1 MDVPAEHDAGHVY
14 HLFVVRVRAR
24 AVLQAQLAAGGI
36 ETLVH
41 YPIPI
46 PRQPAMAG
54 VDPHDCPEAARACD
68 EVLSLPLHPG
78 LTDDE
83 AADVATALKGHYA
96 CVRS

>member
-1 MDVPAEHDAGHVY
+1 MPGTSTICSSSGRAAATRCRPSSRPAASK
-14 HLFVVRVRAR
+14 RSST
-24 AVLQAQLAAGGI
+24 I
-36 ETLVH
+36 
-41 YPIPI
+41 PIPI

-54 VDPHDCPEAARACD
+54 VNPHDCPEAARACD

-83 AADVATALKGHYA
+83 AAGVVTALKGHYA